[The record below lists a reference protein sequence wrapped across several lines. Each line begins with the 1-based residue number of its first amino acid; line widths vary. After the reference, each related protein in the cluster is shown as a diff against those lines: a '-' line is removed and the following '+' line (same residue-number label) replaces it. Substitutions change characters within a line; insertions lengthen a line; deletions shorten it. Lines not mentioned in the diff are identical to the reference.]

1 MEPADPAPKKQFNPS
16 APTRRPRGFKIALI
30 VVAALLVILAAVIY
44 FLPHFLP
51 VDTIKGIAN
60 TQARA
65 YGLDVDFENL
75 RFGWNGDVVLDNVAV
90 RPLLADGTPDEPLL
104 LVNEVRTNV
113 ALTPLLRGNVI
124 VNSINVNGFT
134 LGVVRRPDGTLN
146 LPDLENLPAQAAT
159 TASSVPTTAV
169 PLSMVHAAE
178 TAPAPAAS
186 TLPPIELHRVE
197 MQNGIISFND
207 AISGMRLESGLERLR
222 IDGTTLN
229 DPFALDGLLVPHVGQ
244 PELGRI
250 PFTGNIALLRDNA
263 FDPAG
268 QAQLQIV
275 LEEIAF
281 LPMAN
286 IVGMADLLRQGVADG
301 HIRVGYSGGSIAM
314 AFDDL
319 VTRDV
324 MIGLGA
330 ERALAVPDTSFALDT
345 VYDAEADQVSILQLA
360 VANDIASL
368 TGQGAVQNVMAAA
381 NGAMP
386 AGTVDFGGSTDLTQ
400 ATAYLAASD
409 LGLEAIPELNGHA
422 EFTGKAVLP
431 ANLTGG
437 PTTPTLA
444 LDFTTGTVQ
453 ATDGASGI
461 IAALD
466 LEGVGVRAA
475 ATLQDPMEIN
485 ANLNLANVQGR
496 ATVPSLAQEPVTF
509 ALNGGVAAVQ
519 SADATAAEVRLQG
532 TTFAIP
538 ATEFSNPAT
547 VRTGE
552 TRITADLRQDV
563 VTIAG
568 IQAMIND
575 AITANI
581 GSGTVTGVMAG
592 TPSGQVTM
600 NLAATMNDVR
610 HLAEP
615 VFPSDL
621 IEQLDGSVQ
630 ATAQVQLRG
639 NTAEALVRT
648 ELDALQ
654 AGLAFDQTTRA
665 TTQLPK
671 AIVQFLAGADLGNPG
686 RIIISSLEAVTPGG
700 VFTYADNA
708 KASSAAAQVAS
719 SSVKAVGTIDTALGV
734 AEFTALTVDVGGTQ
748 VALGSNGQTVAQ
760 AASGPMQI
768 IAATGDKYLRLP
780 LASAGDFVV
789 SNLQFGM
796 DNLVFQYR
804 DTPSNLGNLRAN
816 LAVDGYIGTEKRQL
830 VNLRQA
836 SITATP
842 IVAEA
847 QGQFDLGSGA
857 LLAQYAARLA
867 PAGLSGLLAY
877 LGMPPALLSDTTVAG
892 TMTYGNSQIISK
904 GTANGS
910 LSGGDGQSN
919 PFEMAHDLTA
929 AWDTAAQSLAIDV
942 RQLDGNIRTPDGN
955 AVATMAAQPS
965 RLLLSRAGSR
975 GLLDLRFNGSAAQ
988 SQALLVGLSGMVPQ
1002 LAEHANALH
1011 QARAD
1016 GIYNLWLQVR
1026 ALDSG
1031 AIGLSTGGTWQG
1043 AALQI
1048 GNQPFLAEAGSLSA
1062 VLEGEVALQDN
1073 QIRLTR
1079 LGLMSESA
1087 QVRADGT
1094 ALVTLSS
1101 GPDGQPNG
1109 LANLDTNFR
1118 FAAAD
1123 ASRIS
1128 RVFPGI
1134 VAPELGVTGAIEGT
1148 LRAAGNASDI
1158 QVQEGAVRFAN
1169 FAVQPNSEFQ
1179 IAIPN
1184 GAATFGASIALRTD
1198 SPTPGTPFDMFHMM
1212 DIRNGQASVQGAQML
1227 GRNVDDMSATFSL
1240 ENGVLTLG
1248 GARVL
1253 IGNGSESFQAAGTV
1267 DFNTTSPS
1275 GINSLNMDVQF
1286 AVSDVADL
1294 ARMMPDL
1301 AAYGLAGRLDGTLQA
1316 GGNADNIRIGQGVVR
1331 MQNFR
1336 LAPSPSLV
1344 VSVPNGAASFGATL
1358 SLHFGAQPT
1367 GSPFD
1372 ILRQIDIRDGVA
1384 SLQGAQVS
1392 GKNVDDLSASFT
1404 LQNGVLTLGQAR
1416 VSMGGGGAGT
1426 LAATGTIDFNSPAP
1440 AVNTQVSIQN
1450 LPLSEFNAELAQ
1462 YMTIEQGTLQVP
1474 ASGGS
1479 AGVAFRGFSEDEI
1492 LQTLALSNF
1501 TFATGPLA
1509 LTTGPVLN
1517 AELDRARVIMRQ
1529 EMAGDSSR
1537 RITFSSV
1544 TGSATA
1550 SGNGVISIPA
1560 ENPINL
1566 VGDNT
1571 ADFRAQGTIHA
1582 NHTLNMR
1589 VMVAGKLENLIGFT
1603 LPNLIPSLRTGSDTD
1618 RNRFMSQMNANAAR
1632 GNYGVDITGS
1642 FENIDISGIGGLA
1655 GRFITDMAIAIG
1667 PGQILGGITDLAKD
1681 GPEALLNLGGSAAGA
1696 LLNPVDTLKNAPQ
1709 NIVNAPENVIRGLG
1723 SAFGLGSRKSTEE
1736 AETQS
1741 NESDSSRKARET
1753 ERVVRGLGN
1762 LFGGSRSGNSES
1774 DRDEPRG
1781 LLPFLR

>member
-1 MEPADPAPKKQFNPS
+1 MEPVDPAAKKQFNPS
-16 APTRRPRGFKIALI
+16 APTRRPRGFKITLI
-30 VVAALLVILAAVIY
+30 VVAALLVLVAAVIY

-65 YGLDVDFENL
+65 YGLDVDFQNL

-90 RPLLADGTPDEPLL
+90 RPLLPDGSPDEPLL

-124 VNSINVNGFT
+124 VNSVNVNGFT
-134 LGVVRRPDGTLN
+134 LGVVRRADGSLN

-159 TASSVPTTAV
+159 VPTPVPATTV
-169 PLSMVHAAE
+169 PLSMVQAAE
-178 TAPAPAAS
+178 AVPVPAAS

-207 AISGMRLESGLERLR
+207 AVTGMRLESGLERLR
-222 IDGTTLN
+222 VDGTTLN
-229 DPFALDGLLVPHVGQ
+229 DPFALEGLLVPHVGQ

-250 PFTGNIALLRDNA
+250 PFSGNIALLRDNA

-268 QAQLQIV
+268 QAQIQV
-275 LEEIAF
+275 ALEEIAF
-281 LPMAN
+281 APMAE

-301 HIRVGYSGGSIAM
+301 HVRIGYSGGSIAL

-319 VTRDV
+319 VTRNV
-324 MIGLGA
+324 MVGLGA
-330 ERALAVPDTSFALDT
+330 ERTLAVPDTSFALDT

-386 AGTVDFGGSTDLTQ
+386 AGTLDFGGSTDLTR
-400 ATAYLAASD
+400 ATGYLAASD
-409 LGLEAIPELNGHA
+409 LGLDAIPDLKGDA

-437 PTTPTLA
+437 PITPTLA

-453 ATDGASGI
+453 VTDGASGI
-461 IAALD
+461 IVSLD
-466 LEGVGVRAA
+466 LDRIGFQAA
-475 ATLQDPMEIN
+475 AALQDPMEIN
-485 ANLNLANVQGR
+485 ANLTLVDVQGR
-496 ATVPSLAQEPVTF
+496 AIVPSLVWALIPFT
-509 ALNGGVAAVQ
+509 LNGGVAAVQ
-519 SADATAAEVRLQG
+519 SADTTAAELRLQD
-532 TTFAIP
+532 TTLYFP
-538 ATEFSNPAT
+538 ETPFSNPAE
-547 VRTGE
+547 VITGE
-552 TRITADLRQDV
+552 TRITADVRQDV
-563 VTIAG
+563 ITIAG
-568 IQAMIND
+568 IQAKIND
-575 AITANI
+575 AITATV
-581 GSGTVTGVMAG
+581 GSGTITGIMAG
-592 TPSGQVTM
+592 APAGQVTV
-600 NLAATMNDVR
+600 NLAAAMPDVR

-615 VFPSDL
+615 VFPADL
-621 IEQLDGSVQ
+621 VQELKGSVK
-630 ATAQVQLRG
+630 ASAQLQLRG

-648 ELDALQ
+648 DIDALQ
-654 AGLAFDQTTRA
+654 AGLALGEGVNVA
-665 TTQLPK
+665 TQMPQ
-671 AIVQFLAGADLGNPG
+671 AIVQFLAGVDLTNPG

-700 VFTYADNA
+700 AFTYGDRTI
-708 KASSAAAQVAS
+708 ASSAAAQVANS
-719 SSVKAVGTIDTALGV
+719 TVKAVGTVDTALGV
-734 AEFTALTVDVGGTQ
+734 AEFTALTVDVGGTRI
-748 VALGSNGQTVAQ
+748 ALGSKGQTVAQ

-768 IAATGDKYLRLP
+768 IAASGDKYLRLP

-796 DNLVFQYR
+796 DNLIFQHR
-804 DTPSNLGNLRAN
+804 DTPSNLGNVRAN
-816 LAVDGYIGTEKRQL
+816 IAVDGYIGAEKRQL

-847 QGQFDLGSGA
+847 QGQFDIGSGA

-867 PAGLSGLLAY
+867 PSGLTALLSY
-877 LGMPPALLSDTTVAG
+877 LNMPPALLSDTTVSG
-892 TMTYGNSQIISK
+892 TMTYGNSQVISK
-904 GTANGS
+904 GTASGS
-910 LSGGDGQSN
+910 LSGGDGGSN

-929 AWDTAAQSLAIDV
+929 AWDTEAQSLAIDV

-1079 LGLMSESA
+1079 LGLLSESA

-1101 GPDGQPNG
+1101 GEDGRPNG

-1148 LRAAGNASDI
+1148 LRAGGNASDI

-1169 FAVQPNSEFQ
+1169 FAVQPNRDFQ

-1184 GAATFGASIALRTD
+1184 GAATFGAAIALRTD
-1198 SPTPGTPFDMFHMM
+1198 SPTPGTPFDMFHLM
-1212 DIRNGQASVQGAQML
+1212 DIRNGQASLQGAQVL
-1227 GRNVDDMSATFSL
+1227 GRNVDDMSAAFSL
-1240 ENGVLTLG
+1240 ENGVLTLQ

-1253 IGNGSESFQAAGTV
+1253 IGNGTENFQAAGTV

-1286 AVSDVADL
+1286 AVADVGDL

-1301 AAYGLAGRLDGTLQA
+1301 AAYGLSGRIDGALQA

-1331 MQNFR
+1331 MQNFS

-1344 VSVPNGAASFGATL
+1344 VAVPNGAASFGATL

-1367 GSPFD
+1367 GSPYD

-1384 SLQGAQVS
+1384 SLQGAQIS
-1392 GKNVDDLSASFT
+1392 GKNVDDLSASFA
-1404 LQNGVLTLGQAR
+1404 LQNGILTLGQAR
-1416 VSMGGGGAGT
+1416 VSMGGGAAGT

-1479 AGVAFRGFSEDEI
+1479 AGVAFRGFSENEI

-1509 LTTGPVLN
+1509 LNTGPVLN

-1529 EMAGDSSR
+1529 EMSGASSR
-1537 RITFSSV
+1537 RITF
-1544 TGSATA
+1544 
-1550 SGNGVISIPA
+1550 
-1560 ENPINL
+1560 L
-1566 VGDNT
+1566 
-1571 ADFRAQGTIHA
+1571 
-1582 NHTLNMR
+1582 
-1589 VMVAGKLENLIGFT
+1589 
-1603 LPNLIPSLRTGSDTD
+1603 
-1618 RNRFMSQMNANAAR
+1618 
-1632 GNYGVDITGS
+1632 
-1642 FENIDISGIGGLA
+1642 
-1655 GRFITDMAIAIG
+1655 
-1667 PGQILGGITDLAKD
+1667 
-1681 GPEALLNLGGSAAGA
+1681 
-1696 LLNPVDTLKNAPQ
+1696 
-1709 NIVNAPENVIRGLG
+1709 
-1723 SAFGLGSRKSTEE
+1723 
-1736 AETQS
+1736 
-1741 NESDSSRKARET
+1741 
-1753 ERVVRGLGN
+1753 
-1762 LFGGSRSGNSES
+1762 
-1774 DRDEPRG
+1774 
-1781 LLPFLR
+1781 